1 MFNNFFFIGLPYA
14 ALTDLLVGSIFRY
27 FNFGFKVS
35 SLSTQFLE
43 GRELFYGSRP
53 FHWGVIFLFF
63 GHAIAFLFPQTVIL
77 WGSVPLRLVIIEVAA
92 LGFAISALFG
102 LIMLIQ
108 RRFKNKRILAVTSK
122 MDVFV
127 YVILLTQI
135 ISGIWVAYFARWGS
149 VWFASVLTPYLKS
162 IIVFQPDI
170 AAVSA
175 MPLSVQIHIVSAFIF
190 IGMIPFTRFIH
201 ILVYPF
207 SYLWRSYQ
215 YVIWNWD
222 RKTIRK
228 SGKLVNG
235 VRSKNN

>member
-14 ALTDLLVGSIFRY
+14 ALIILLVGSIFRY
-27 FNFGFKVS
+27 FQFGFKVS

-63 GHAIAFLFPQTVIL
+63 GHAIAFLFPRAVIL
-77 WGSVPLRLVIIEVAA
+77 WGSVPIRLVILEVAA

-102 LIMLIQ
+102 LFMLIV
-108 RRFKNKRILAVTSK
+108 RRLNNKRILVVTSK

-127 YVILLTQI
+127 YTILLTQI

-149 VWFASVLTPYLKS
+149 VWFASVLSPYLKS
-162 IIVFQPDI
+162 IFIFNPDI
-170 AAVSA
+170 AAVTE
-175 MPLSVQIHIVSAFIF
+175 MPLAVQIHIISAFIL
-190 IGMIPFTRFIH
+190 IGMIPFTRFVH
-201 ILVYPF
+201 FLVYPF

-222 RKTIRK
+222 PKAIRK
-228 SGKLVNG
+228 SRKLVNG

>member
-14 ALTDLLVGSIFRY
+14 ALTVLLVGSIFRY
-27 FNFGFKVS
+27 FQFGFKVS
-35 SLSTQFLE
+35 SLSSQFLE

-63 GHAIAFLFPQTVIL
+63 GHAIAFLFPRSVVL
-77 WGSVPLRLVIIEVAA
+77 WGAVPLRLVILEATA

-122 MDVFV
+122 MDVIV
-127 YVILLTQI
+127 YIMLLTQI
-135 ISGIWVAYFARWGS
+135 ISGIWVAYFARWGT
-149 VWFASVLTPYLKS
+149 VWFASVLSPYLKS
-162 IIVFQPDI
+162 LLLFQPDI
-170 AAVSA
+170 AAVA
-175 MPLSVQIHIVSAFIF
+175 EMPLSVQIHIISAFIF

-201 ILVYPF
+201 FLVYPF
-207 SYLWRSYQ
+207 SYMWRSYQ

-222 RKTIRK
+222 RKKIR
-228 SGKLVNG
+228 SSRKLVNG

>member
-14 ALTDLLVGSIFRY
+14 ALTVLLVGSIFRY
-27 FNFGFKVS
+27 YRLGFKVS
-35 SLSTQFLE
+35 SLSSQFLE

-63 GHAIAFLFPQTVIL
+63 GHATAFLIPRAVIL
-77 WGSVPLRLVIIEVAA
+77 WDRVPLRLVILEVTA
-92 LGFAISALFG
+92 LGFAFSALFG
-102 LIMLIQ
+102 LLMLIQ
-108 RRFKNKRILAVTSK
+108 RRFKNKRLWAVTTK

-127 YVILLTQI
+127 YIMLLTQI
-135 ISGIWVAYFARWGS
+135 ISGIWVAYFAHWGS
-149 VWFASVLTPYLKS
+149 AWFATSLTPYLRS
-162 IIVFQPDI
+162 LFTFTPDVAI
-170 AAVSA
+170 MAQ
-175 MPLSVQIHIVSAFIF
+175 MPLSVQIHVVSAFIF

-201 ILVYPF
+201 FLVYPF
-207 SYLWRSYQ
+207 AYITRNYQ

-222 RKTIRK
+222 RKKIRT

>member
-14 ALTDLLVGSIFRY
+14 ALTVLLVGSIFRY
-27 FNFGFKVS
+27 YQFGFKVS
-35 SLSTQFLE
+35 SLSSQFLE

-63 GHAIAFLFPQTVIL
+63 GHAIAFLFPRTVVL
-77 WGSVPLRLVIIEVAA
+77 WDSVPLRLVILEVAA
-92 LGFAISALFG
+92 LGFALSALFG
-102 LIMLIQ
+102 LVMLIQ
-108 RRFKNKRILAVTSK
+108 RRFKNRRLWVVTTK

-127 YVILLTQI
+127 YIMLLTQI
-135 ISGIWVAYFARWGS
+135 GTGIWVAYFARWGT

-162 IIVFQPDI
+162 LFLFNPDI
-170 AAVSA
+170 AAVTE
-175 MPLSVQIHIVSAFIF
+175 MPLSVQIHIVSAFVF

-201 ILVYPF
+201 FLVYPF
-207 SYLWRSYQ
+207 AYLWRDYQ

-222 RKTIRK
+222 RKKIRK
-228 SGKLVNG
+228 SRKLVNG

>member
-14 ALTDLLVGSIFRY
+14 ALTVLLVGSIFRY
-27 FNFGFKVS
+27 FQFGFKVS
-35 SLSTQFLE
+35 SLSSQFLE

-63 GHAIAFLFPQTVIL
+63 GHAIAFLFPRSVVL
-77 WGSVPLRLVIIEVAA
+77 WGAVPLRLVILEATA

-102 LIMLIQ
+102 LIMLMQ
-108 RRFKNKRILAVTSK
+108 RRFKNKRILVVTSK

-127 YVILLTQI
+127 YIMLLTQI
-135 ISGIWVAYFARWGS
+135 ISGIWVAYFARWGT
-149 VWFASVLTPYLKS
+149 VWFASVLSPYLKS
-162 IIVFQPDI
+162 LFLFQPDI
-170 AAVSA
+170 AAVA
-175 MPLSVQIHIVSAFIF
+175 EMPLSVQIHIISAFIF

-201 ILVYPF
+201 FLVYPF
-207 SYLWRSYQ
+207 SYMWRSYQ

-222 RKTIRK
+222 RKKIRT
-228 SGKLVNG
+228 SRKLVNG

>member
-14 ALTDLLVGSIFRY
+14 ALTVLLVGSIFRY
-27 FNFGFKVS
+27 FQFGFKVS
-35 SLSTQFLE
+35 SLSSQFLE

-63 GHAIAFLFPQTVIL
+63 GHAIAFLFPRSVVL
-77 WGSVPLRLVIIEVAA
+77 WGAVPLRLVILEATA

-122 MDVFV
+122 MDVIV
-127 YVILLTQI
+127 YIMLLTQI
-135 ISGIWVAYFARWGS
+135 ISGIWVAYFARWGT
-149 VWFASVLTPYLKS
+149 VWFASVLSPYLKS
-162 IIVFQPDI
+162 LLLFQPDI
-170 AAVSA
+170 AAVA
-175 MPLSVQIHIVSAFIF
+175 EMPLSVQIHIISAFIF

-201 ILVYPF
+201 FLVYPF

-222 RKTIRK
+222 RKKIRT
-228 SGKLVNG
+228 SRKLVNG

>member
-14 ALTDLLVGSIFRY
+14 ALTVFLVGSIFRY
-27 FNFGFKVS
+27 FQFGFKVS

-43 GRELFYGSRP
+43 SKELFYGSRP

-63 GHAIAFLFPQTVIL
+63 GHAIAFVFPLTVVL
-77 WGSVPLRLVIIEVAA
+77 WGSVPLRLIIIEVVA

-102 LIMLIQ
+102 LWILIQ

-127 YVILLTQI
+127 YIMLLTQI
-135 ISGIWVAYFARWGS
+135 MSGIWVAFFARWGS

-162 IIVFQPDI
+162 LFTFTPDI
-170 AAVSA
+170 APVAA
-175 MPLSVQIHIVSAFIF
+175 MPLSVQIHIISAFVL

-201 ILVYPF
+201 FLVYPF

-222 RKTIRK
+222 RKKIRS